1 MGHGEE
7 VIEIESDDES
17 GAGGTGARGG
27 LSGSGG
33 AASRGGGRH
42 EPASLLSHFR
52 RCAKERDPTL
62 EPCPVCQQ
70 NNFSSEKELRMHIEW
85 CLARASEDDGSP
97 AALAASRK
105 GAKGAVSK
113 GAKRSQKRTLDG
125 KQNGGGKAP
134 LSDDDLTHPPPCP
147 PPPLPP
153 PKHAPPAL
161 PIPSSKGRALDEPER
176 GKDIASTSA
185 SKLKPGGNTKA
196 GAKSRRNLKLE
207 PASTKQGFA
216 DAGPMTAGAVVAQTR
231 DKGVL
236 NPVAVRGVDGDTASN
251 VCSEEKEAFGGSRLT
266 KRTVTSFFRT
276 PAALSPTHDDTKREG
291 EGTGGIDLDGSG
303 RWNKR
308 FKGAKETGKDG
319 CVADRDRG
327 GHLRDLHKL
336 IGLCVPAVHATDE
349 VMVPWV
355 HMFSSTSLSASLPYL
370 GPLELH
376 SAASPSPETRGDGA
390 LRQRRQFH
398 QEDLMRLPPLP
409 FEAAR

>member
-1 MGHGEE
+1 MAEE
-7 VIEIESDDES
+7 VIEIESDDEG
-17 GAGGTGARGG
+17 GAGATGG

-33 AASRGGGRH
+33 AASRGGGRR

-85 CLARASEDDGSP
+85 CLARASEDGGSP
-97 AALAASRK
+97 AAPAASRK
-105 GAKGAVSK
+105 PAKGAASK
-113 GAKRSQKRTLDG
+113 GAKRTQKRTLVG
-125 KQNGGGKAP
+125 KHAGGKAP

-161 PIPSSKGRALDEPER
+161 PIPSSNGRTQDEPEG
-176 GKDIASTSA
+176 GKDIATTSA
-185 SKLKPGGNTKA
+185 SKLKPGRKTKA
-196 GAKSRRNLKLE
+196 GVKSRRNLKLE
-207 PASTKQGFA
+207 SASTKHGVA
-216 DAGPMTAGAVVAQTR
+216 HAGSMTAGAVVAQTR
-231 DKGVL
+231 DKGL
-236 NPVAVRGVDGDTASN
+236 LQPVAVPGADGDTASN

-276 PAALSPTHDDTKREG
+276 PAAPDALSPTHDETKREG

-327 GHLRDLHKL
+327 GSLRGLHKL
-336 IGLCVPAVHATDE
+336 IGLCVPAVPRTDE
-349 VMVPWV
+349 VLAPWV
-355 HMFSSTSLSASLPYL
+355 HVLFSSTSLSASLPYL
-370 GPLELH
+370 DPLELH
-376 SAASPSPETRGDGA
+376 SAASPPPETRGDGTM
-390 LRQRRQFH
+390 RQRRPFD